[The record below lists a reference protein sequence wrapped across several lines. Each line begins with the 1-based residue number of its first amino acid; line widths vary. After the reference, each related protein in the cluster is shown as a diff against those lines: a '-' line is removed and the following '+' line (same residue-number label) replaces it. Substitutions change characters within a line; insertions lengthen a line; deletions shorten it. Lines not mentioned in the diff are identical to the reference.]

1 MERFLRQQAQCLQR
15 FGCFELRQVIQGYVD
30 ASRAPA
36 RHSAFAR
43 AFFFSSFFQY
53 LVRMTLGMPIC
64 EGARDKRCKG
74 GRGKRNLS
82 ALGFFSPNGFLSDFL
97 CVWLSLRA
105 CVLY

>member
-1 MERFLRQQAQCLQR
+1 MQVARQQSTR
-15 FGCFELRQVIQGYVD
+15 RSREL
-30 ASRAPA
+30 
-36 RHSAFAR
+36 
-43 AFFFSSFFQY
+43 FFSSSSSLFQY

-82 ALGFFSPNGFLSDFL
+82 ALGFFPPNGFLSDFL